1 MGVRHALSPES
12 SLTGAAM
19 VRESDYAVW
28 NELTDRAEEA
38 GIGIQRGKTAGRR
51 INRERDKPTDRH
63 VYRQANRQT
72 DRLISVNLSSKS
84 YAKYSFILAVVEC
97 DLKYLFARS
106 STRKAIESVKIKIRW
121 TFCRDS
127 DAYETSGQEPP
138 NRESENQLCV
148 YL

>member
-63 VYRQANRQT
+63 VYRQADRQIYFCKFVLEKL
-72 DRLISVNLSSKS
+72 RQIFIHPSS
-84 YAKYSFILAVVEC
+84 
-97 DLKYLFARS
+97 
-106 STRKAIESVKIKIRW
+106 
-121 TFCRDS
+121 
-127 DAYETSGQEPP
+127 SG
-138 NRESENQLCV
+138 V
-148 YL
+148 